1 LSAVSREFLIGISI
15 LNATQALL
23 VLAPGAGI
31 PAWLHRFKTKLWALI
46 APVSIAVVVAAIA
59 FVPEVADGLTWFA
72 LLLVPPGALL
82 ALGWAMRGA
91 KPIYALVAAAA
102 LVVALVDVDSPA
114 SEGAAAFLTAL
125 SCITLGRLLAGLVP
139 AAPLKLGIIAMAV
152 IDAILVFGN
161 QLQGPAATLNAA
173 VPAPGLPQ
181 LQYLDVTWAR
191 MGYGDVFVAG
201 LLGGILAVERRRQ
214 APAALLVLILCWAWD
229 MLFFH
234 FNTLPATVP
243 VAVAIVILELWYR
256 RAPSARPL
264 ASER

>member
-1 LSAVSREFLIGISI
+1 MIGIGI

-31 PAWLHRFKTKLWALI
+31 PAFLHRFKTRLWALI
-46 APVSIAVVVAAIA
+46 APVSIALVVAAIA
-59 FVPEVADGLTWFA
+59 LIPEVADGLTWFA
-72 LLLVPPGALL
+72 FLLVPPGAIL

-91 KPIYALVAAAA
+91 KPVYALVA
-102 LVVALVDVDSPA
+102 VVAFAIALIDVDSPA
-114 SEGAAAFLTAL
+114 SEAAAAFLTAL

-139 AAPLKLGIIAMAV
+139 AAPLKLGIIAMAI

-161 QLQGPAATLNAA
+161 QLQGPNATLNAA

-181 LQYLDVTWAR
+181 LQFLDVTWAR

-201 LLGGILAVERRRQ
+201 LLGGILAVEGRKQ
-214 APAALLVLILCWAWD
+214 APAALLVFVLCCAWD
-229 MLFFH
+229 VLFLH

-243 VAVAIVILELWYR
+243 IAVAIVILELRYR
-256 RAPSARPL
+256 AASARPL
-264 ASER
+264 ATER